1 MTTAFIVAVAILSS
15 IGLLFGA
22 LIAAATKKFWVW
34 EDPRIDD
41 VVAMLPGNNCG
52 GCGQAGCRAFA
63 EAVVAGVIQPAQ
75 CTVMNASDVKAVA
88 DYLGVDA
95 GAATRR
101 VARVLCGGGSDLAIR
116 RAEYRGLQTCA
127 AAATVAGG
135 GKGCAWSCLGL
146 GDCERACT
154 FNAIL
159 MNDRD
164 LPVVIPSL
172 CTACGDCVEA
182 CPKDLFT
189 LMPVEQKLIV
199 QCRSLLEGPA
209 AEALCAAA
217 CNACGRCALDA
228 APGLIRIQNGLAVID
243 YSKNALADPSATW
256 RCPTGA
262 IAWVEDLQF
271 TEARRK
277 APAARSPYE
286 TVSA

>member
-1 MTTAFIVAVAILSS
+1 MTSTVVLSIAILSS
-15 IGLLFGA
+15 LGLLFGA

-34 EDPRIDD
+34 DDPRIDD

-52 GCGQAGCRAFA
+52 GCGQPGCRAFA
-63 EAVVAGVIQPAQ
+63 ENVVAGQIQPAQ
-75 CTVMNASDVKAVA
+75 CTVMSPADVKAVA

-95 GAATRR
+95 GSVAKR
-101 VARVLCGGGSDLAIR
+101 VARVLCGGGSDLAVR
-116 RAEYRGLQTCA
+116 VAEYRGLQSCA

-146 GDCERACT
+146 ADCERACS
-154 FNAIL
+154 FHAIV

-182 CPKDLFT
+182 CPRGLFT

-199 QCRSLLEGPA
+199 QCRSLLEGAA

-217 CNACGRCALDA
+217 CNGCGRCAVDA

-243 YSKNALADPSATW
+243 YSRNAVAEPSATR
-256 RCPTGA
+256 RCPTRA
-262 IAWVEDLQF
+262 IVWVEDLQF
-271 TEARRK
+271 TETCQ
-277 APAARSPYE
+277 PVPLARSSYE
-286 TVSA
+286 TACP